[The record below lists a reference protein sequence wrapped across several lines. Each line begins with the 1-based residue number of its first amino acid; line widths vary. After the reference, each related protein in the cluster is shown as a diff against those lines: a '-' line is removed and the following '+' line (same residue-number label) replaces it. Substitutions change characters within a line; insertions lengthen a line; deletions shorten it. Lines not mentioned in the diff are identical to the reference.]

1 MGRVMGRDDGQAQA
15 PVRCDA
21 VSATLRPG
29 EPRAAAWLRPAT
41 PGGGAPGGRQ
51 RQASLPWVPTTRLW
65 TRDASGDR
73 PRPPALCQSEN
84 HWKLG
89 VSFIFPGV
97 DLMVSCGIVSVS
109 CSETEVYF
117 AASESLS
124 LNPLMTPV
132 QK

>member
-1 MGRVMGRDDGQAQA
+1 MTDRPR
-15 PVRCDA
+15 PRCGA

-41 PGGGAPGGRQ
+41 PGAGHLAAGRSGVT
-51 RQASLPWVPTTRLW
+51 SLGPDYTPW
-65 TRDASGDR
+65 TRDAPGDR
-73 PRPPALCQSEN
+73 PRAPALCQSEN

>member
-15 PVRCDA
+15 PVRCPE
-21 VSATLRPG
+21 RHP
-29 EPRAAAWLRPAT
+29 AAWRAPCGCVA
-41 PGGGAPGGRQ
+41 PPSDPGGRGTW
-51 RQASLPWVPTTRLW
+51 RQAGPASLPWVPTTRLW

>member
-29 EPRAAAWLRPAT
+29 RAPCGCVAP
-41 PGGGAPGGRQ
+41 PSDPGGRGTWW
-51 RQASLPWVPTTRLW
+51 QAASGVTSWVPTTRLW
-65 TRDASGDR
+65 TRDASSDR